1 MKVLAVLGL
10 ALCLLGLMG
19 CRSSVSPTEEP
30 RLIVPST
37 RTFSFTIEVD
47 GSLPEHLGAPWLAYL
62 MARAAYLDENRDQY
76 SLSPGILIPKFEEEV
91 AARKDLAQIWKEL
104 KERTQS
110 NNDKYLDEL
119 LSVHDGGFMREY
131 VWTYLR
137 QPTWTKQPRDLEL
150 KEFGAWE
157 RLHLE
162 HHTAESYGNIKVV
175 KEIQSDLT
183 S

>member
-1 MKVLAVLGL
+1 
-10 ALCLLGLMG
+10 
-19 CRSSVSPTEEP
+19 
-30 RLIVPST
+30 
-37 RTFSFTIEVD
+37 
-47 GSLPEHLGAPWLAYL
+47 
-62 MARAAYLDENRDQY
+62 MARAAYLDENRDQS

-91 AARKDLAQIWKEL
+91 AARKDLAEIWKEL

-137 QPTWTKQPRDLEL
+137 QPTWTKQPRNLEL
-150 KEFGAWE
+150 KEFGSWE

-183 S
+183 P